1 MLAYQSLCSG
11 RDRHAQSCLSEWSVR
26 VKSNEN
32 VTEGEWLRQMK
43 MLLSDAGTSQG
54 GPARERGRLDLS
66 PRRSSLFGL
75 RPAPFFAYAALSR
88 WGIAPSHRAANP
100 AYISSRNWRGLVCSY

>member
-1 MLAYQSLCSG
+1 MRRRKWPILQHS
-11 RDRHAQSCLSEWSVR
+11 QNR

-75 RPAPFFAYAALSR
+75 RPAPFFLCLCGRLAV
-88 WGIAPSHRAANP
+88 GH
-100 AYISSRNWRGLVCSY
+100 SSLPQGSQSLINLFP